1 MRPSKMEGA
10 LPPKESKGLLTAWRG
25 HDLGQISNI
34 IFYEVGIFPVKRYV
48 MSLGDWGEFLFAFQK
63 LLGICTGKTA
73 LNISFCCSAVSV
85 GHVIDNKY

>member
-1 MRPSKMEGA
+1 MNQKVARTDLTGWSPSHLRALTPAMGCPMRPSKMEGA

-48 MSLGDWGEFLFAFQK
+48 MSSGD
-63 LLGICTGKTA
+63 
-73 LNISFCCSAVSV
+73 
-85 GHVIDNKY
+85 